1 MESIDQRSFL
11 ALAENVAE
19 RSNCIRR
26 SVGSV
31 IVKQGQVISVGWN
44 GLPQSGGDCREAGC
58 PRCINGGDTGSGYET
73 CICIHAEQHA
83 IADAA
88 RRGIATEGCTMYV
101 TLRPCLQCL
110 AIARAS
116 GILQVFFHGE
126 DWRYPKEVEGVY
138 ARLASQ
144 FDAFGR
150 VGDERGVEA
159 AGALETF

>member
-1 MESIDQRSFL
+1 MADNL
-11 ALAENVAE
+11 AG

-26 SVGSV
+26 SVGAV
-31 IVKQGQVISVGWN
+31 IVRQGQVISVGWN
-44 GLPQSGGDCREAGC
+44 GLPERDGDCREAGC

-88 RRGIATEGCTMYV
+88 RRGLTTEGCTMYV

-116 GILQVFFHGE
+116 GILRILFHGE
-126 DWRYPKEVEGVY
+126 DWKYPEEIEAVY
-138 ARLASQ
+138 EKLANQ
-144 FDAFGR
+144 FDTFGR
-150 VGDERGVEA
+150 IDEEWGSEA
-159 AGALETF
+159 AGALGTAGDI